1 MSSGA
6 EVFFLTLRK
15 KNLVLSLMYR
25 HGSRLETAQNEQLLA
40 SEEKEVHQ
48 DYVSLVQRWKGT
60 VQIVFALN

>member
-1 MSSGA
+1 
-6 EVFFLTLRK
+6 
-15 KNLVLSLMYR
+15 MYR

-48 DYVSLVQRWKGT
+48 DYVSFVQRWKGT